1 MLLVEYYYA
10 RMYINSI
17 AFQALVERASQTSL
31 GDIWLEQDF
40 IRKEYAQNARFID
53 DVRES
58 SGHIL
63 RIAKALSDDGV
74 LRHCPVRVFLR
85 IVSASIFLLK
95 TLSVGS
101 REVDARAS
109 LEQLDG
115 GIKALANNDDGDIH
129 LSSRYAELIA
139 RHVRRFKR
147 SLKPRKSRRHS
158 TEVQDPDQNGRPSEN
173 NPARPSDFQAGN
185 RWQLPAANGGDMV
198 IGPADISIP
207 MDGGAF
213 AAWDDWL
220 SRPFNPMVAPFGIE
234 PDQAA
239 AGLASDSLD
248 FLWDLPTFPE

>member
-1 MLLVEYYYA
+1 MEYYYT

-17 AFQALVERASQTSL
+17 AFQALVERASHTSL
-31 GDIWLEQDF
+31 GDTWLEQDF
-40 IRKEYAQNARFID
+40 LRKEYAQDARFID

-63 RIAKALSDDGV
+63 RIAKALSDEDV
-74 LRHCPVRVFLR
+74 LRHCPVRVSLR

-115 GIKALANNDDGDIH
+115 GIQALMNNDAGDIH
-129 LSSRYAELIA
+129 LSNRYAELIA

-147 SLKPRKSRRHS
+147 SLMPRKSRRDS
-158 TEVQDPDQNGRPSEN
+158 IDAQNSDQNGRSGEENSEQPVSSQATGQWQI
-173 NPARPSDFQAGN
+173 PAGTAVN
-185 RWQLPAANGGDMV
+185 TV
-198 IGPADISIP
+198 IGPTDISIP
-207 MDGGAF
+207 MDGGVF

-248 FLWDLPTFPE
+248 FLWDLPTLAE

>member
-1 MLLVEYYYA
+1 
-10 RMYINSI
+10 MYINSI

-31 GDIWLEQDF
+31 GDTWLEQDF
-40 IRKEYAQNARFID
+40 IRKEYAQDAHFID

-63 RIAKALSDDGV
+63 RIAKALSDEGV
-74 LRHCPVRVFLR
+74 LRHCPVRVFVR
-85 IVSASIFLLK
+85 IVSASIFLIK

-115 GIKALANNDDGDIH
+115 GIKALMNNDAGDIH
-129 LSSRYAELIA
+129 LSNRYAELIA

-158 TEVQDPDQNGRPSEN
+158 TEAQNPDQNVRRSEN
-173 NPARPSDFQAGN
+173 NPERSSSFQAGN
-185 RWQLPAANGGDMV
+185 EWQLPAANGDNMV
-198 IGPADISIP
+198 IGPTDISIP

>member
-1 MLLVEYYYA
+1 MF
-10 RMYINSI
+10 ISSI

-31 GDIWLEQDF
+31 GDPWLEQDF
-40 IRKEYAQNARFID
+40 LRKEYAQDARFID

-63 RIAKALSDDGV
+63 RIAKALSDEDV

-115 GIKALANNDDGDIH
+115 GIQALMNNEAGDIH
-129 LSSRYAELIA
+129 LSNRYAELIA
-139 RHVRRFKR
+139 RHVRKFKR
-147 SLKPRKSRRHS
+147 SLKPRNSRRPS
-158 TEVQDPDQNGRPSEN
+158 IDGRNPDQNGRSSDSHLDHSTTSQSNSEWQV
-173 NPARPSDFQAGN
+173 PAGN
-185 RWQLPAANGGDMV
+185 GGGPNV
-198 IGPADISIP
+198 IGPVDISVP
-207 MDGGAF
+207 MDGGVF

-248 FLWDLPTFPE
+248 FLWDLPTFSE